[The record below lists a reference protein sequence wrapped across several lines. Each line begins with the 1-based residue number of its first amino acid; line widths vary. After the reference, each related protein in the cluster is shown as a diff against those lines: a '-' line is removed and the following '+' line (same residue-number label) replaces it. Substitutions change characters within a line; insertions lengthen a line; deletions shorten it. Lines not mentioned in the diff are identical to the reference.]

1 MNVVNAVK
9 ALMLDSNGKML
20 FLKERT
26 PSGKVYYSLPGG
38 RLEQGESE
46 EAGLKREVFEETGLA
61 VTVGELLGGYFFVME
76 NGTRVDCK
84 VFRCTAPNAEITLAK
99 QVAAQEKIVSFEW
112 ISPRQ
117 FIDRRLPTA
126 GNFVENFL
134 AKRT

>member
-1 MNVVNAVK
+1 MNMVNAVK

-61 VTVGELLGGYFFVME
+61 VTVGALLGDYFFVME

-99 QVAAQEKIVSFEW
+99 QVAAQEKIVSFGR
-112 ISPRQ
+112 ISPKDILNAYF
-117 FIDRRLPTA
+117 FIWVA
-126 GNFVENFL
+126 SAE
-134 AKRT
+134 